1 MEAADPFEQFVR
13 TGLERLGFTPDD
25 VDVAVLRATDS
36 IYGPQIEALL
46 AAGLHGN
53 VETDLDLSR
62 APEPA

>member
-36 IYGPQIEALL
+36 IYGGQIEALMDADL
-46 AAGLHGN
+46 DGD
-53 VETDLDLSR
+53 VELDLDLSR
-62 APEPA
+62 EPRPS

>member
-13 TGLERLGFTPDD
+13 TSLERLGFTPDD

-46 AAGLHGN
+46 AADLHGD
-53 VETDLDLSR
+53 VEPDLDLSR